1 MIENSDLSKWDTV
14 FTTSTKWLDVVIT
27 LRKQPVAREKVLKEK
42 EIKKNLNRIEVPDWD
57 LGQILVARLERA
69 YGHLA
74 MFFSEEKNTKVIGI
88 KFKKAKVSKH
98 MKFLRSSVFRIRKVW
113 KENASEAWRRVLRV
127 STRIELDF

>member
-1 MIENSDLSKWDTV
+1 MIANSDLSKWDTV

-74 MFFSEEKNTKVIGI
+74 MFFSEEKNTKVIGVI
-88 KFKKAKVSKH
+88 GFGS
-98 MKFLRSSVFRIRKVW
+98 
-113 KENASEAWRRVLRV
+113 NAMN
-127 STRIELDF
+127 